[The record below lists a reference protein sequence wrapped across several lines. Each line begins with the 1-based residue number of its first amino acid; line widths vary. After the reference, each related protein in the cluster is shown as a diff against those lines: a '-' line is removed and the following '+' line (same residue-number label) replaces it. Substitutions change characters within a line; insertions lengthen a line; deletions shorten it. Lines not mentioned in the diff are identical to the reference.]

1 MDIDT
6 YTLIHFCF
14 HSVQCVQDIVSVQC
28 VRDIVRVNDSFN
40 FYLFLILGTA
50 RQLREIIA
58 ILDWI
63 HEGVN

>member
-6 YTLIHFCF
+6 YTLIHFYF
-14 HSVQCVQDIVSVQC
+14 HSVQCIQ
-28 VRDIVRVNDSFN
+28 DIVRVKDSFN
-40 FYLFLILGTA
+40 FLLLSDSLVMLLYTCH
-50 RQLREIIA
+50 LREIIA